1 MEKVQYPILDNYASE
16 RPKYEDLKLEDYFPV
31 FSIKLVQ
38 IFPDNNDPVA
48 LEIDFRDP
56 ILERIITD
64 SNFTDIELDL
74 ALK

>member
-1 MEKVQYPILDNYASE
+1 MY
-16 RPKYEDLKLEDYFPV
+16 
-31 FSIKLVQ
+31 